1 MQRGI
6 YLSYCLSIFYKQ
18 RPLVS
23 KTHFFSK
30 LVVGNHRVTW
40 KPFNQLKKVFSF
52 GTSMKICFKNTAK
65 PQQNQ
70 KKLKYEQ
77 VYCKVVVFV
86 VIGKCLFCAV
96 FCNATV
102 CCKKERWQNSCF
114 EKSSFCARLL
124 A

>member
-1 MQRGI
+1 
-6 YLSYCLSIFYKQ
+6 
-18 RPLVS
+18 
-23 KTHFFSK
+23 
-30 LVVGNHRVTW
+30 
-40 KPFNQLKKVFSF
+40 
-52 GTSMKICFKNTAK
+52 MKICFKNTAK

-96 FCNATV
+96 FCNAL
-102 CCKKERWQNSCF
+102 CCKKKDGKILVSK
-114 EKSSFCARLL
+114 KSSFCARLL